1 MLRSAESEMDA
12 CPGHPNR
19 KWTHASAVRAGNGR
33 MLRSAEPEMDAC
45 SGHPNRELTHAPAVR
60 NGHRRMPRSSELGID
75 ACFEGPTGRT
85 GRLAGGAT
93 STYQANAE
101 RGTIRETGYTPPRA
115 CGPLCRSE
123 DRRSRA
129 RVPWGLRAMRGPRC
143 RSGRMP
149 RSSEPEMDA
158 CSGQPNRKWT
168 HAPVIRTGN
177 GRMLR
182 PSEPEMDACS
192 GQPNRKWTHAPAIR
206 SGNRRMPLRAGAGM
220 DACSTRPTRATALRA
235 SPTTHP
241 LQWAIPRFSV
251 WEGRL

>member
-1 MLRSAESEMDA
+1 MLRSAESEMDACSRNRKWTHPAPNRKWTHASAVRTACSAEDHPSRKWTHAPVSRIGNGRMLRSAESEMDA

-33 MLRSAEPEMDAC
+33 MLRSSEPEMDAC

-60 NGHRRMPRSSELGID
+60 NGNRRMPRSSEPGID

-93 STYQANAE
+93 STCQAYAE

-149 RSSEPEMDA
+149 
-158 CSGQPNRKWT
+158 GHPNRKWT
-168 HAPVIRTGN
+168 HAR
-177 GRMLR
+177 
-182 PSEPEMDACS
+182 
-192 GQPNRKWTHAPAIR
+192 NRKWTHAPAIR
-206 SGNRRMPLRAGAGM
+206 S
-220 DACSTRPTRATALRA
+220 
-235 SPTTHP
+235 
-241 LQWAIPRFSV
+241 Q
-251 WEGRL
+251 E

>member
-1 MLRSAESEMDA
+1 MPRPSEPEIDA
-12 CPGHPNR
+12 CSGHPNR
-19 KWTHASAVRAGNGR
+19 KWTHAPAIRIGNGR
-33 MLRSAEPEMDAC
+33 MPRPSEPEIDACSGPIACSGHPNPKWTHAPAIRTGNRRMLRSSESPHPNQIDACSGHPNRKWTHAPAIRTGNRRMLRPSEQEMDAC

-60 NGHRRMPRSSELGID
+60 NGHRRIPRSSEPGIH

-93 STYQANAE
+93 STCQAYAE
-101 RGTIRETGYTPPRA
+101 RGTIREKGYTPPRA

-158 CSGQPNRKWT
+158 CPG
-168 HAPVIRTGN
+168 
-177 GRMLR
+177 
-182 PSEPEMDACS
+182 
-192 GQPNRKWTHAPAIR
+192 
-206 SGNRRMPLRAGAGM
+206 
-220 DACSTRPTRATALRA
+220 
-235 SPTTHP
+235 HP
-241 LQWAIPRFSV
+241 IQ
-251 WEGRL
+251 E